1 MSEYSLK
8 ELVMR
13 AGTSKVSK
21 DIRRDQIAQAALRII
36 ARKGASGL
44 TTAAI
49 AEQAG
54 ISEANIYRHF
64 RSKNE
69 ILSVTVEKIGEGLKR
84 NIENVLKI
92 NSVDSPLKKLKKVF
106 MLHLDY
112 IEKNEGIPRL
122 VFSDE
127 MHLGNEELKQKLLQS
142 ISSYCAALESL
153 IKEGQKTG
161 IIINDINPKVS
172 AVMFIGMVQVT
183 ALRWSLSSF
192 SFPLVTEGM
201 KLWENYEKC
210 IKMR

>member
-1 MSEYSLK
+1 MLK
-8 ELVMR
+8 G
-13 AGTSKVSK
+13 AAKIST

-36 ARKGASGL
+36 AGKGVSGL

-49 AEQAG
+49 AKEAG

-64 RSKNE
+64 RSKDE

-84 NIENVLKI
+84 NIENALKI
-92 NSVDSPLKKLKKVF
+92 NGADSPVTKLKRSF

-122 VFSDE
+122 VFSDQ
-127 MHLGNEELKQKLLQS
+127 MHFGNEELKQKLLQA
-142 ISSYCAALESL
+142 ISSYSAALAAL
-153 IKEGQKTG
+153 IKEGQKAG
-161 IIINDINPKVS
+161 LIKKDMSPEMS
-172 AVMFIGMVQVT
+172 AMMVIGMVQVT
-183 ALRWSLSSF
+183 VLGWSLSGFSF
-192 SFPLVTEGM
+192 SLVAEGM

>member
-1 MSEYSLK
+1 VSQ
-8 ELVMR
+8 
-13 AGTSKVSK
+13 GTVKVST
-21 DIRRDQIAQAALRII
+21 DIRRDQISRAALRII
-36 ARKGASGL
+36 AARGIRGL
-44 TTAAI
+44 TTSSI
-49 AEQAG
+49 AEEVG

-64 RSKNE
+64 TSKDE
-69 ILSVTVEKIGEGLKR
+69 ILAATIEKVGEGLKR

-92 NSVDSPLKKLKKVF
+92 RSADTPLIKLKRAF

-142 ISSYCAALESL
+142 ISSYSAALEAL
-153 IKEGQKTG
+153 VKEGQKAG
-161 IIINDINPKVS
+161 VLKKDISPKMS
-172 AVMFIGMVQVT
+172 ALMFIGMVQVT

-210 IKMR
+210 IKKG